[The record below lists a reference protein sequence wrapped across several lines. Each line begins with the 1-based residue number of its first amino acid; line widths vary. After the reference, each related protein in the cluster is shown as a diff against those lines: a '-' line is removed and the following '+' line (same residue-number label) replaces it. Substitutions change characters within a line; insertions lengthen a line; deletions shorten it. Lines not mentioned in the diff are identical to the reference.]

1 MEFPL
6 TIKDFLDRAVNVYP
20 ERVAV
25 VDEADQPAPS
35 MGSLTYRDVDRL
47 ARSQAVALDDMG
59 VPVGGRVAVL
69 SQNSARLLISFF
81 GVSSWGRVLVPVNF
95 RLARP
100 EVDYILQQSGAEV
113 LLVDPELVH
122 LVDPDLP
129 VRTIVFGDTDDLL
142 WNRTG
147 EPRHWPGDESA
158 PATINYTSGTT
169 SKPKGVVLTHR
180 NLWLNATTFGWHVG
194 LNDDDVY
201 LHTLPMFHAN
211 GWGMPYA
218 TSAMGVEQVVL
229 RKVDGAEILRR
240 VQRHGVTLL
249 CAAPAV
255 LTAVLEAARDWEGEV
270 PGRARLRAVVAG
282 APPPT
287 RTIERIRDELGWEF
301 IQIYGLTET
310 SPLLTVNR
318 MRAEWRDEPRERQ
331 ARLLGRQGAPALGVR
346 LATDPSGEVLAQANQ
361 CMAGYWE
368 MDQQTADAQVGG
380 WFHTGDG
387 GVLED
392 GYLTIVDRKKDVIV
406 SGGENVSSIEVEDVL
421 LSHPSVR
428 EAAVIGIPDEKWG
441 ELVTALLVTD
451 EHVDESEL
459 MQHCR
464 ERLAGYKCPKR
475 IEFRKNLERTATGK
489 LQKFKLRQPYWR
501 DRTVQVN

>member
-6 TIKDFLDRAVNVYP
+6 TVKDFLDRAVTVYP

-25 VDEADQPAPS
+25 VDEPDQPAPS
-35 MGSLTYRDVDRL
+35 LGTLTYRDVDRL
-47 ARSQAVALDDMG
+47 ARSQAIALDDMG
-59 VPVGGRVAVL
+59 IPVGARVAVL

-81 GVSSWGRVLVPVNF
+81 GVSCWGRVLVPVNF

-100 EVDYILQQSGAEV
+100 EVDYILEQSGAELV
-113 LLVDPELVH
+113 FVDPELAH
-122 LVDPDLP
+122 LVSSEMSE
-129 VRTIVFGDTDDLL
+129 RTVVFGENDDDI

-147 EPRHWPGDESA
+147 EPNPWAADESA
-158 PATINYTSGTT
+158 AATVNYTSGTT

-194 LNDDDVY
+194 VNDDDVY

-218 TSAMGVEQVVL
+218 TSAMGVKQVVL

-240 VQRHGVTLL
+240 IDTHRVTLL
-249 CAAPAV
+249 CAAPTVLSAV
-255 LTAVLEAARDWEGEV
+255 LDAAQDWEGVV
-270 PGRARLRAVVAG
+270 PGRDRVRAVVAG

-287 RTIERIRDELGWEF
+287 RLIERIRDELGWEF

-318 MRAEWRDEPRERQ
+318 MRAEWCDKPRDEQ

-346 LATDPSGEVLAQANQ
+346 LRTDASGEVLAQANQ

-368 MDQQTADAQVGG
+368 MEEETAAAQEGG
-380 WFHTGDG
+380 WFHSGDG
-387 GVLED
+387 GLIED
-392 GYLTIVDRKKDVIV
+392 GYLTIIDRKKDVIV

-428 EAAVIGIPDEKWG
+428 EAAVIGIPDQTWG
-441 ELVTALLVTD
+441 ELVMALVVAD
-451 EHVDESEL
+451 NAAGEGEL
-459 MQHCR
+459 MRHCR

-475 IEFRKNLERTATGK
+475 IEFRENLERTATGK
-489 LQKFKLRQPYWR
+489 LQKFLLREPFWAG
-501 DRTVQVN
+501 RTKQVN

>member
-6 TIKDFLDRAVNVYP
+6 TVKDFLDRAVTVYP

-25 VDEADQPAPS
+25 VDEPDQPA
-35 MGSLTYRDVDRL
+35 GSLGTLTYRDVDRL
-47 ARSQAVALDDMG
+47 ARSQAIALDEMG
-59 VPVGGRVAVL
+59 VPVGARVAVL
-69 SQNSARLLISFF
+69 SQNSARLLVSFF

-100 EVDYILQQSGAEV
+100 EVDYIVKQSGAV
-113 LLVDPELVH
+113 VVLVDPELAH

-129 VRTIVFGDTDDLL
+129 IRTLVFGDTDDVL
-142 WNRTG
+142 WSRAG
-147 EPRHWPGDESA
+147 EPQHWSADESA

-180 NLWLNATTFGWHVG
+180 NLWLNATTFGWHIG

-218 TSAMGVEQVVL
+218 ASAMGVKQVVL
-229 RKVDGAEILRR
+229 RKVDGGEILRR
-240 VQRHGVTLL
+240 VESEGVTLL
-249 CAAPAV
+249 CGAPAV
-255 LTAVLEAARDWEGEV
+255 LSAVLDAAQDWEGVV
-270 PGRARLRAVVAG
+270 PGHGQVRAVVAG

-318 MRAEWRDEPRERQ
+318 MRAEWRDKPRDQQ
-331 ARLLGRQGAPALGVR
+331 AKLLGRQGVPTLGVR
-346 LATDPSGEVLAQANQ
+346 LITDISGEVLAQAHQ
-361 CMAGYWE
+361 CMTGYWE
-368 MDQQTADAQVGG
+368 MEEQTALAQAGG

-387 GVLED
+387 GLLED

-428 EAAVIGIPDEKWG
+428 EAAVIGIPDQRWG
-441 ELVTALLVTD
+441 ELVMALIVAD
-451 EHVDESEL
+451 EVVDETDL
-459 MQHCR
+459 LRHCR

-475 IEFRKNLERTATGK
+475 IEFRESLERTATGK
-489 LQKFKLRQPYWR
+489 LQKFKLREPFWEGR
-501 DRTVQVN
+501 AIQVN